1 MLAKENRIEEI
12 QINVD
17 VYVYVRVTDVPII
30 LKEEEMVV
38 DHVLIV
44 HH

>member
-17 VYVYVRVTDVPII
+17 VYGYVLVMDVQII

>member
-17 VYVYVRVTDVPII
+17 VYVYVLVMDVQII